1 MTLNDYLW
9 DQKHVDTEADI
20 LRKLV
25 IELKQTT
32 IVTLGGKGGAYEYL
46 EKKILALADSI
57 E

>member
-9 DQKHVDTEADI
+9 DQKPSVEADI

-25 IELKQTT
+25 VELKQTT

-46 EKKILALADSI
+46 EQKILDLDDST

>member
-9 DQKHVDTEADI
+9 DQKPSIEAEI

-25 IELKQTT
+25 VELKQTT

-46 EKKILALADSI
+46 EKKILDLTDSI